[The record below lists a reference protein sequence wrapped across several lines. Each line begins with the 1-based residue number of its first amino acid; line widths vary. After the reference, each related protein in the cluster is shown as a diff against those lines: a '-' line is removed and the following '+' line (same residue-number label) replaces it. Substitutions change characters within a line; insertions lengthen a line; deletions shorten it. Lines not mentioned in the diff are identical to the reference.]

1 MDHLTEEEKEEEEKR
16 IEADLA
22 VVIATSD
29 SDVLENR
36 EVPIPGVEAPKSPQI
51 REENLPIRQKR
62 RSARERLILQ
72 PFWKQK

>member
-36 EVPIPGVEAPKSPQI
+36 EVPIPGVEAPKSP
-51 REENLPIRQKR
+51 
-62 RSARERLILQ
+62 
-72 PFWKQK
+72 

>member
-29 SDVLENR
+29 SDVPENR
-36 EVPIPGVEAPKSPQI
+36 EVPTPGVEAPKAPQI

-62 RSARERLILQ
+62 RSARDRQILQ
-72 PFWKQK
+72 PFWVQK